1 MADERPKTSY
11 LHHGPGGGPAGP
23 EEEDPLVELARIVSE
38 DSSYYRPSPRAEA
51 APTRREPDVDAF
63 SSELEAELMR
73 EFEQSNRARQP
84 ERSTP
89 EPYTPEPYTP
99 KSYTRAEPRFVPE
112 PAQEPEEQ
120 AYWRSHGPRAEEPR
134 VEHPLSS
141 LVTRFPSGPAAEEV
155 DDERSFPEDR
165 YPASDPY
172 GAYEDSPQSSGY
184 EEPPQEPY
192 DAPEGAYPESHRN
205 AAQDFAHWMEHELPG
220 ELAAQSQREEPSWS
234 EPQHGGADYERSDSS
249 EDERVPQPREP
260 RAPYVPHVQAGAP
273 HAERDW
279 PASDDLADTPEPSH
293 EEFPFLVDSDPLV
306 SRADGDPDGQIRM
319 DDEGD
324 GRKGRR
330 KGLMALAA
338 VLSVVVVGGGVIAML
353 GGGEGDSDGSVP
365 IITADGGDVKVAVEN
380 PGDKKDDEVG
390 QAVFD
395 RVSGRDPET
404 DEKLVDRNEEPREIA
419 RIVLPNAQDGEGADN
434 GAVAA
439 DDDGKIS
446 ARISDDTAEPQV
458 GPQVTPIGP
467 KKVRTLTVR
476 PDGTIVENTPSSQS
490 ATSQQPTELAGP
502 APATDPQP
510 VQVQSV
516 RVQPEDGG
524 IPADESA
531 GNNAQASAQPNG
543 LGETPTSAETPSF
556 DIANLPQARP
566 TVPDLVAPS
575 PSSAQTAQQPA
586 ASASSLT
593 ASAPS
598 SNASEPQVASTAP
611 AGWAV
616 QVSSQRSEEQAR
628 SSYSNLQRR
637 FPQLLGGQEA
647 VILQADLGDKGIY
660 YRVRVGPMASR
671 EAAISLCE
679 NLQSAGGSCFV
690 TQ

>member
-38 DSSYYRPSPRAEA
+38 DSSYYRPSPRSEA
-51 APTRREPDVDAF
+51 APARREPDVDAF

-84 ERSTP
+84 ET
-89 EPYTPEPYTP
+89 YAPEPYTP
-99 KSYTRAEPRFVPE
+99 KTYTRAEPRFVPE
-112 PAQEPEEQ
+112 PPQRPEEPAHWQ
-120 AYWRSHGPRAEEPR
+120 SHEPRAE
-134 VEHPLSS
+134 HPLAS
-141 LVTRFPSGPAAEEV
+141 LVTRFPSGPAAEEF
-155 DDERSFPEDR
+155 DDERSASEDR
-165 YPASDPY
+165 YPASEPY
-172 GAYEDSPQSSGY
+172 GAYEDSRQSPGY
-184 EEPPQEPY
+184 EEAAQEPY
-192 DAPEGAYPESHRN
+192 DAPEGPYAQSHHD
-205 AAQDFAHWMEHELPG
+205 AARDFAHWMEHELPG
-220 ELAAQSQREEPSWS
+220 ELAAQSERKEPSWS
-234 EPQHGGADYERSDSS
+234 EPQHGGADYGQSDYGESDRSDLT
-249 EDERVPQPREP
+249 EDERVSEVREP

-273 HAERDW
+273 RTERDW

-338 VLSVVVVGGGVIAML
+338 VLGVVVVGGGVIAML
-353 GGGEGDSDGSVP
+353 GGGEGDSDGTVP
-365 IITADGGDVKVAVEN
+365 VITADGSDVKVAVES
-380 PGDKKDDEVG
+380 PGDNKDDEVG

-395 RVSGRDPET
+395 RVSGRNPET

-419 RIVLPNAQDGEGADN
+419 RIVLPNAQEGEAADDGAA
-434 GAVAA
+434 AV

-446 ARISDDTAEPQV
+446 ARISDDTAQPQV

-476 PDGTIVENTPSSQS
+476 PDGTIVENAPDSQAATPQE
-490 ATSQQPTELAGP
+490 PRELAGP
-502 APATDPQP
+502 APATDPEP

-524 IPADESA
+524 MPADES
-531 GNNAQASAQPNG
+531 GSNAQAGAEPNG
-543 LGETPTSAETPSF
+543 LGETPTAAETPSF

-575 PSSAQTAQQPA
+575 PSSAQTAPQPA

-593 ASAPS
+593 ASAPT

-647 VILQADLGDKGIY
+647 MILQADLGDKGIY

>member
-11 LHHGPGGGPAGP
+11 SHHGPGGGPAGP

-51 APTRREPDVDAF
+51 APARREPEVDAF

-73 EFEQSNRARQP
+73 EFEQSNRPRQP
-84 ERSTP
+84 ETRTP
-89 EPYTPEPYTP
+89 ET
-99 KSYTRAEPRFVPE
+99 YTRAEPRFA
-112 PAQEPEEQ
+112 PAPPQEPEADASWQSYE
-120 AYWRSHGPRAEEPR
+120 PRAE
-134 VEHPLSS
+134 HPLAS
-141 LVTRFPSGPAAEEV
+141 LVTRFPSGPAAEEGY
-155 DDERSFPEDR
+155 DDSRSASEDR
-165 YPASDPY
+165 YASSEPY
-172 GAYEDSPQSSGY
+172 GAHEDPRQSPGY
-184 EEPPQEPY
+184 EEPSQEPY
-192 DAPEGAYPESHRN
+192 DPPEGAYAESHRD
-205 AAQDFAHWMEHELPG
+205 AARDFAHWMEHELPG
-220 ELAAQSQREEPSWS
+220 ELAAQSVRQEPSWT
-234 EPQHGGADYERSDSS
+234 EPEQGGADYRSAERSDSLVG
-249 EDERVPQPREP
+249 ERGPQARD
-260 RAPYVPHVQAGAP
+260 PYVPHVQSGAP
-273 HAERDW
+273 RAEGDW
-279 PASDDLADTPEPSH
+279 PASDDLADTPEPSP

-319 DDEGD
+319 DDEG
-324 GRKGRR
+324 GERKGRR
-330 KGLMALAA
+330 KGLMVLAG
-338 VLSVVVVGGGVIAML
+338 VLGVVVIGGGVIAML
-353 GGGEGDSDGSVP
+353 GGGDGDSDGSVP
-365 IITADGGDVKVAVEN
+365 VITADGGDVKVAVES
-380 PGDKKDDEVG
+380 PGDNKDNEVG

-395 RVSGRDPET
+395 RVSGRSPET

-419 RIVLPNAQDGEGADN
+419 RIVLPNAQDGETADGA
-434 GAVAA
+434 AA
-439 DDDGKIS
+439 TGDDEGKIS
-446 ARISDDTAEPQV
+446 ARISDDTAQPLV

-476 PDGTIVENTPSSQS
+476 PDGTIVENAPSAGA
-490 ATSQQPTELAGP
+490 ATSQEPTELAGP
-502 APATDPQP
+502 APATDPEP

-524 IPADESA
+524 MPADATA
-531 GNNAQASAQPNG
+531 GNDAQASAEPNG

-556 DIANLPQARP
+556 DIASLPQARP

-575 PSSAQTAQQPA
+575 PSAAQTAPQPT
-586 ASASSLT
+586 ASAAALT
-593 ASAPS
+593 ASAPA

-637 FPQLLGGQEA
+637 FPSLLGGQEA
-647 VILQADLGDKGIY
+647 MILQADLGDKGIY